1 MPIIHTNTFWD
12 YLIGESPDITSKVIG
27 LLTRKEYDFDTKQ
40 TNWAKYYNIIHKFI
54 CDDGIHK
61 IIRFP
66 GGLCKYISLKLNI
79 PIQEIQ
85 SQEFLYSVDDILE
98 IANKVQKINPTFEI
112 REYQIDAVCSSVN
125 RFRSLIHSCVG
136 SGKEQPCDI
145 IIPTPSGFKK
155 FGDLNIGDNI
165 FGINGKSQ
173 TVTNIF
179 PQGIKDVYK
188 VFFRNGATVECGLE
202 HLWTVRKNR
211 GALKTLSLHDIIK
224 DGLYRLDGR
233 GFKAFKYSVE
243 YNKPVEY
250 PEKKYFIHPYILGIL
265 IGDGTLTTNKIGFSC
280 PDNEIEIINRIKENL
295 NKDYHL
301 FNNFNPNYHY
311 KIKKC
316 PQYYI
321 SLNNRHEKNLYKKYI
336 IDLKLNVKS
345 QNKFIPEN
353 YLLGSIEQR
362 KELLAGLLDSD
373 GCCRKRNKHCSIS
386 YGTVSE
392 QLAKDIQQLVFSL
405 GGSATI
411 ASYKRKNKNREYTV
425 SIELLFNPF
434 YLSRK
439 RNNYIP
445 YLVNNTIID
454 IKKIRRAEC
463 MCIKVSNT
471 DELYLT
477 ENYIPTHN
485 TSMLSLVCKVLKN
498 DKILILNG
506 NNFIL
511 QQIYE
516 RLISF
521 GETDISWNPSKEPD
535 YSKRIVLFNT
545 KGSDSRL
552 NSQDK
557 NYINFLKEVNT
568 IIWDEAHHVQSL
580 TWFEPLFY
588 TDIENLHHIIGYS
601 GSPFREYKNP
611 YMNGEDFR
619 TIALLGPRAF
629 VYEMKDTIADKNIAE
644 PHAYFISYKNKPASM
659 PQKFQDNYFMK
670 YRMNIVYNKN
680 RNQAGLEMLKFL
692 NKYGIKTLASFNN
705 LKPGQ
710 NLMRELKMLGIKSLF
725 QCGDETIYEF
735 IETKRKALKLEKRKG
750 TPEDI
755 KNALNNDYNIIFGS
769 TVMDEGIDLDVFQAV
784 VIFSAG
790 KTSISNI
797 QRIGRASRKRKN
809 GRNISFVIDF
819 KDIEGEKIC
828 EDHYYKRRQ
837 MIQDSGVK
845 ILDKVQ
851 DFMNLVKEIGEEN
864 AKMEK

>member
-12 YLIGESPDITSKVIG
+12 YIIDESPETISKVIG
-27 LLTRKEYDFDTKQ
+27 LLTRKEFDFDTKK
-40 TNWAKYYNIIHKFI
+40 TNLSRYYNVINKFI

-61 IIRFP
+61 LIRFP
-66 GGLCKYISLKLNI
+66 GGLCKYISRTLNLQI
-79 PIQEIQ
+79 DEIQE
-85 SQEFLYSVDDILE
+85 QENLYTAAYILQKAE
-98 IANKVQKINPTFEI
+98 EVQQVNPDFEI
-112 REYQIDAVCSSVN
+112 RDYQLDAVLTSVN
-125 RFRSLIHSCVG
+125 RYRSLIHSTVG

-155 FGDLNIGDNI
+155 FGDLNVGDNI

-211 GALKTLSLHDIIK
+211 GALKTLSLQDIIK
-224 DGLYRLDGR
+224 DGLYKLDNR

-250 PEKKYFIHPYILGIL
+250 QEKKYFIHPYILGIL

-280 PDNEIEIINRIKENL
+280 PNNEIEITNKIKENL
-295 NKDYHL
+295 NKGYHL

-411 ASYKRKNKNREYTV
+411 TSYKRKNKNREYTV
-425 SIELLFNPF
+425 FIELLFNPF

-445 YLVNNTIID
+445 YLVSNTIID

-498 DKILILNG
+498 NKILILNG

-511 QQIYE
+511 TQIYE
-516 RLISF
+516 RLLSF
-521 GETDISWNPSKEPD
+521 GETDISWIQSKEPD
-535 YSKRIVLFNT
+535 YSKRIVLLNT
-545 KGSDSRL
+545 SSSDSRL
-552 NSQDK
+552 NRQDET
-557 NYINFLKEVNT
+557 YINFLKEVNT
-568 IIWDEAHHVQSL
+568 IIWDECHHVQSL

-588 TDIENLHHIIGYS
+588 TIPENLQHIIGYS

-611 YMNGEDFR
+611 YENDEDFR
-619 TIALLGPRAF
+619 TIALLGPRSF
-629 VYEMKDTIADKNIAE
+629 IYEMKDTIADKNIAE
-644 PHAYFISYKNKPASM
+644 PHAYFISYKNKQAILPK
-659 PQKFQDNYFMK
+659 QFEDNYFMK
-670 YRMNIVYNKN
+670 YRMNIVYNKA
-680 RNQAGLEMLKFL
+680 RNHAGVEMLKFL
-692 NKYGIKTLASFNN
+692 NQNGIKTLAAFNN
-705 LKPGQ
+705 KKPGQ
-710 NLMRELKMLGIKSLF
+710 KIMKELKEVGINSLF
-725 QCGDETIYEF
+725 QCGKETIYEY
-735 IETKRKALKLEKRKG
+735 ITTKRNALKLEERKG
-750 TPEDI
+750 TPKDI
-755 KNALNNDYNIIFGS
+755 REALEKDYNIIFGS
-769 TVMDEGIDLDVFQAV
+769 TVMDEGIDLDIFQAV

-809 GRNISFVIDF
+809 GKNISFVIDF
-819 KDIEGEKIC
+819 KDIGGERTC
-828 EDHYYKRRQ
+828 EEHYYKRRQ
-837 MIQDSGVK
+837 MLSDSGVK
-845 ILDKVQ
+845 ILNDVQ
-851 DFMNLVKEIGEEN
+851 DFMRLIREIGEEN